1 MSRRS
6 AGHRSTLM
14 AHLSTDKPGV
24 MQRIQQTQQS
34 FIAKGMSPDAALK
47 SSYKLMDLSVTKQ
60 ASLLS
65 YMDVFLYLGL
75 MFLIF
80 VPVVLIVLRS
90 NKGAGSVDL
99 SSAH

>member
-1 MSRRS
+1 
-6 AGHRSTLM
+6 M
-14 AHLSTDKPGV
+14 AHLSTDKQGV